1 VQDEYRRSPGQTSPV
16 CIPRCGRRPTRPRV
30 RLAITR
36 NNALVVAV
44 LVLATGTAFAD
55 IKFTQLDEDQF
66 VVYHRKHSLLGTEAK
81 ATSKLYE
88 EIASICVAA
97 EFEYFSVKQLDVQER
112 HAGGFWG
119 GGRGAGASAEVKFH
133 HEEGP
138 EADDRVKCMGLADQK
153 SVDRA
158 RKKLRKH

>member
-1 VQDEYRRSPGQTSPV
+1 MS
-16 CIPRCGRRPTRPRV
+16 I
-30 RLAITR
+30 RLATI
-36 NNALVVAV
+36 AIVVAV

-66 VVYHRKHSLLGTEAK
+66 VVYHRKRTLLGAEAK

-97 EFEYFSVKQLDVQER
+97 EFEYFSVKQLDIQER
-112 HAGGFWG
+112 QRGGPWG

-133 HEEGP
+133 HEEGLD
-138 EADDRVKCMGLADQK
+138 ADDRIKCTGLADKK